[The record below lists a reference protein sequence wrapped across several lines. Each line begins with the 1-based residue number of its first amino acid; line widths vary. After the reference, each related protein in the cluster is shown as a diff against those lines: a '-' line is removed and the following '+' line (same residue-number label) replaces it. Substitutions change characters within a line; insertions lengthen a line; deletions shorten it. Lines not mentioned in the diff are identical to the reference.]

1 MVTGV
6 GFSLSI
12 NICCEQS
19 RIIIIIGAKEGICWG
34 FHVASTIPEKLTPG
48 GFKMTIN
55 SMVILP
61 KDYIDRK
68 LIELKKAGK
77 SIHISSNHRKSDRQL
92 VCSSCD
98 LCTSAS
104 LLAEL

>member
-1 MVTGV
+1 VNKAGHYHHRRK
-6 GFSLSI
+6 GGHLLGLS
-12 NICCEQS
+12 
-19 RIIIIIGAKEGICWG
+19 R
-34 FHVASTIPEKLTPG
+34 STIPEKLTPG

-98 LCTSAS
+98 L
-104 LLAEL
+104 